1 MDRFTVE
8 NQVSRSARVLT
19 VASGLAT
26 ALASVLHLLAALQP
40 LYRFHGLIQGY
51 YSLLSYSL
59 VYTVNQQP
67 VSMPHTDYIQHVSL
81 AYTFSALTLLLV
93 SAASLLLSGRKPLA
107 SMGLIYGSSSTLI
120 AVHGLLRNYIL
131 RAVEL
136 DVARF
141 DGLTGDT
148 VSVET
153 LAGRTVFTGVSIE
166 PTWVHQ
172 LASSWLTPIP
182 VVFAAV
188 TSIASIALA
197 TRGLDE
203 ETWRTRARTP
213 RLSGFTYR
221 LLPALLVLPL
231 LFSQASTFNYQPLSM
246 AVDPQ
251 PPPATLEPAFYDYT
265 CTALTRTSR
274 GALTYTDFEAY
285 PVPGWTSYGGAWST
299 LSGVPGAKGNVL
311 QGQDNNAGVG
321 ASSYYYYDM
330 PLSDYTSLWVAV
342 KTRFVSR
349 SEKSQYYGVAML
361 NADRTRVYAIVLEN
375 DKSGI
380 EIRSFGVTKAG
391 WDTHV
396 NQERLPWYS
405 SGAWYTIVVYYSV
418 SGTTI
423 NIEAYFYDSAG
434 TLRLSAST
442 TITHRNVFVPAY
454 IGVIADGLTAQYDE
468 FIISTVDPRSVYFA
482 GFYMG
487 MRVEVWDNLG
497 YLVNSTTAPASFF
510 TLGVAGDIVV
520 GTGSDG
526 RIVVRY
532 PDGYLCGEL
541 TVPSTDAVLG
551 GDTYA
556 LSVSLITWRLGANRT
571 SVILTLNVSGNSQL
585 NSTARILRVQAN
597 QPVFA
602 RLILDSYVSPA
613 SLNLDVWIEAAT
625 TSTSISVRSGVPL
638 GTSTSIVQLN
648 IGEGNVVYLSGYF
661 TEQGRSATLSLKL
674 ELCSL
679 NDGAGACVRY
689 PMKIV
694 VSS

>member
-1 MDRFTVE
+1 
-8 NQVSRSARVLT
+8 
-19 VASGLAT
+19 
-26 ALASVLHLLAALQP
+26 
-40 LYRFHGLIQGY
+40 GLIQGY

-141 DGLTGDT
+141 NGLTGDT

-172 LASSWLTPIP
+172 LASSWLTLIP

-246 AVDPQ
+246 AIDPQ
-251 PPPATLEPAFYDYT
+251 PPPATLKPAFYDYT

-274 GALTYTDFEAY
+274 GALTYTDYEAY
-285 PVPGWTSYGGAWST
+285 PVPGWTSYGGVWQ
-299 LSGVPGAKGNVL
+299 LSAGEGFKGNAL
-311 QGQDNNAGVG
+311 RGGDNNGGVG
-321 ASSYYYYDM
+321 GASQYYWNTRIDG
-330 PLSDYTSLWVAV
+330 YTSLWVSV
-342 KTRFVSR
+342 KVRA
-349 SEKSQYYGVAML
+349 EAGDGYKGIGLL
-361 NADRTRVYAIVLEN
+361 NADRSRLYEVSVQSTATIYKWDGRWRLLGSTSVPGYSATRWYTLVLNYNVTATAVSFALWIYDDTGALVATLTASDTGTTRFTPAYA
-375 DKSGI
+375 
-380 EIRSFGVTKAG
+380 GVTIDAVTDR
-391 WDTHV
+391 WFRFDDF
-396 NQERLPWYS
+396 
-405 SGAWYTIVVYYSV
+405 IV
-418 SGTTI
+418 
-423 NIEAYFYDSAG
+423 
-434 TLRLSAST
+434 
-442 TITHRNVFVPAY
+442 
-454 IGVIADGLTAQYDE
+454 
-468 FIISTVDPRSVYFA
+468 STVDPRSLYFT
-482 GFYMG
+482 GFYTG
-487 MRVEVWDNLG
+487 MMVEVWDNLG
-497 YLVNSTTAPASFF
+497 YLVNSTTAPSSSFA
-510 TLGVAGDIVV
+510 LSVAGDIVV

-526 RIVVRY
+526 RIVVKY